1 MTSSY
6 ERYWLGRTCWS
17 DVIRNSRT
25 LSRLIWFHVPPRL
38 TAKSQQEIETGQ
50 LNRTAEELNKVM
62 AEKLVALDLVEG
74 CVQYLYSRR

>member
-25 LSRLIWFHVPPRL
+25 LSRLIWFHVPLRL
-38 TAKSQQEIETGQ
+38 TAKTQQEIETGQ

>member
-38 TAKSQQEIETGQ
+38 TAKTQQEIETGQ